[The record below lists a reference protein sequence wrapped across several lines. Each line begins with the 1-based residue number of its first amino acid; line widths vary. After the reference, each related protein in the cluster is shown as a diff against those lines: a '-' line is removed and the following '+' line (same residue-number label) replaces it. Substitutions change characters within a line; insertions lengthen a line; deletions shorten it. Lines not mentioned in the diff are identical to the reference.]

1 MGMGREDLFPH
12 FFNLLIWLSLSE
24 YDKLNG
30 VKALVV
36 GSSDIDLFITLPQA
50 NSFVQSQ
57 NTITFTLGDKIPT
70 DINAMSLGGNG
81 ANVSAGMKRLGLD
94 TSFYTFLG
102 TDLLSSQIRE
112 TLKQEKINLIDHEG
126 AGDNTSLNLIFDFSE
141 DRIIFSHHEVKNHGF
156 DPSRAK
162 GFDAL
167 YLTSIGREWTD
178 AYKQILTFV
187 HSENLALAFS
197 PGSPQLADLEDVVY
211 ELIAAS
217 QILFV
222 NKEEGE
228 HLLEKKVQQAQDI
241 KELLKKLSALGPQ
254 VVSVTNAGSGAY
266 ALVENSYYHIPPFDE
281 KSPKVDKTGAGDAYA
296 SGFFSA
302 YLTSGKVEQGMR
314 WGGVNANAVMGKIG
328 AEEGLLTAEEIEQ
341 LLSARPDYS
350 AEKF

>member
-1 MGMGREDLFPH
+1 M
-12 FFNLLIWLSLSE
+12 
-24 YDKLNG
+24 
-30 VKALVV
+30 KALVV

-50 NSFVQSQ
+50 NSFIQNQ

-70 DINAMSLGGNG
+70 DINSMTLGGNG

-112 TLKQEKINLIDHEG
+112 TLKQENINLIDHTG
-126 AGDNTSLNLIFDFSE
+126 AGDNTSLNLIFDFSD

-156 DPSRAK
+156 DPARAK

-167 YLTSIGREWTD
+167 YLTSIGKEWVE
-178 AYKQILTFV
+178 AYQQVLTFV
-187 HSENLALAFS
+187 HSENLVLAFS
-197 PGSPQLADLEDVVY
+197 PGSPQLADLEDVIY
-211 ELIAAS
+211 EMIAAS

-228 HLLEKKVQQAQDI
+228 HLLEKKGQQAQDI
-241 KELLKKLSALGPQ
+241 KELLKKLSDLGPR

-266 ALVENSYYHIPPFDE
+266 AILENSYYHIPPFDQ
-281 KSPKVDKTGAGDAYA
+281 KTPKVDKTGAGDAYA

-302 YLTSGKVEQGMR
+302 YLASGKIEQGMR
-314 WGGVNANAVMGKIG
+314 WGGANANSVMGKIG
-328 AEEGLLTAEEIEQ
+328 AEEGLLTVEEVEQ
-341 LLSARPDYS
+341 TSATRPD
-350 AEKF
+350 